1 MKFHFAT
8 LEDCR
13 GATGL
18 VIAID
23 VLRAFSTAAYAFS
36 LGAEKIIPVS
46 DPQAALQLKDR
57 LSGALVIGEMGG
69 LPYPGF
75 DFGNSPTDLLAA
87 DLQGRTLVQRTG
99 AGTQSL
105 VRCTSAELLLAAS
118 FVVAAATVRYVAS
131 LSPAAV
137 TFVITGWHGPDTGD
151 EDQAC
156 ADYLQAR
163 FNGQHPDPQPF
174 LARVIASKDAQ
185 AHLDP
190 QQPAFPASDLDYCTR
205 LDAFDFCMPVTRE
218 HGQLVMRAVRA

>member
-13 GATGL
+13 DAAGV
-18 VIAID
+18 VIAVD

-36 LGAEKIIPVS
+36 LGAERIIPVS
-46 DPQAALQLKDR
+46 DPQAALQLKDS
-57 LSGALVIGEMGG
+57 LPGALVIGEMGG

-75 DFGNSPTDLLAA
+75 DFGNSPAQLLAA

-99 AGTQSL
+99 AGTQGL
-105 VRCTSAELLLAAS
+105 VHSASAELLLAAS

-185 AHLDP
+185 VHLDP

-218 HGQLVMRAVRA
+218 HGQLVMRAVRG